1 MKKPWIWI
9 SALLALPLSALA
21 EEAAPAFS
29 GSTVTLILEIAAVI
43 VLVFLLLRGWKKDR
57 KK

>member
-29 GSTVTLILEIAAVI
+29 GSTLALVLEIAAVI
-43 VLVFLLLRGWKKDR
+43 VLAILLLRSWKKDR